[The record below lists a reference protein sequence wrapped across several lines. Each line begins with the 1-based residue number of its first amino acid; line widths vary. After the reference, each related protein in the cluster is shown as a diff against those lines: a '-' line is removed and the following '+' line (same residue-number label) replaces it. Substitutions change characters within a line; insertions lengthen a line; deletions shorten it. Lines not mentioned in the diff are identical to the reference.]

1 MTMITHKGNSSKLLL
16 LFGVLAST
24 ISPTQAVGILL
35 PRSSDTCP
43 SDYTHCSSS
52 GLPSTFCCP
61 SSSTCISL
69 DDASSAI
76 CCPAGQSCDYIEPIT
91 CDVQLQNATAHPK
104 NSVHTTRLNDSL
116 AKCGSKCCP
125 FGYTCTGDSL
135 CSMDTSTASTA
146 TASSSSTAST
156 SSITATTSSSSS
168 LATAISATDP
178 RVSKSSAA
186 DNTNTTT
193 NATSATATHLS
204 KCPQYPT
211 AAVLAGFFP
220 GALLGVSA
228 TLLSLLLY
236 RHHRRKNL
244 PPSAKIAQFTHRSSK
259 GTLIGISSPMLSEET
274 AYRTDFLLRRTQS
287 RASKATTTSG
297 SRSRSRSRSRSMIQ
311 KTGGRV
317 RSLFNPHNPVYQR
330 EGTTVRGVAGGE
342 MALVP
347 EKGGGGSGG
356 RIPVP
361 VPPLPLNING
371 NLVVKQPQQQEGKGG
386 VVTYS
391 SAPVIPA
398 LPRTESIRVYTPPGV
413 FATTGVLKPDAYPTN
428 PRAMEAFSEDP
439 EGGSGGGLSR
449 GNSRLG
455 SQRR

>member
-1 MTMITHKGNSSKLLL
+1 MITHKGNSSRLLL
-16 LFGVLAST
+16 LFGLLAST

-43 SDYTHCSSS
+43 SDYTQCSSS

-69 DDASSAI
+69 DDGSSAI

-91 CDVQLQNATAHPK
+91 CDVQLQNATSHPK
-104 NSVHTTRLNDSL
+104 NSVHTTRLDDSL

-146 TASSSSTAST
+146 AASSATSSTT
-156 SSITATTSSSSS
+156 SSTTSSSSSSS

-178 RVSKSSAA
+178 RVSTSSAA
-186 DNTNTTT
+186 DNTNTNTT
-193 NATSATATHLS
+193 SSATATQL

-220 GALLGVSA
+220 GALLGVTA

-259 GTLIGISSPMLSEET
+259 GTLIGISSPMPSEET

-287 RASKATTTSG
+287 RASKATTTG

-330 EGTTVRGVAGGE
+330 EGTTARGVGGGAGVE
-342 MALVP
+342 TALVP
-347 EKGGGGSGG
+347 ERGGGS
-356 RIPVP
+356 RVPVP

-371 NLVVKQPQQQEGKGG
+371 NLVVKQTQQDGKGG
-386 VVTYS
+386 VATYS
-391 SAPVIPA
+391 SPPVIPA

-439 EGGSGGGLSR
+439 EGSGGGGGGLSR
-449 GNSRLG
+449 GSSRLG

>member
-1 MTMITHKGNSSKLLL
+1 MITHKGNSSKLLL
-16 LFGVLAST
+16 LFGLLAST

-104 NSVHTTRLNDSL
+104 NSVHTTRLDDSL

-146 TASSSSTAST
+146 TASSSSAAST
-156 SSITATTSSSSS
+156 SSTTTSSTSSS

-178 RVSKSSAA
+178 RVSQSSAL

-193 NATSATATHLS
+193 NATATQLS

-259 GTLIGISSPMLSEET
+259 GTLIGISSPMPSEET

-297 SRSRSRSRSRSMIQ
+297 SRARSRSRSRSMIQ

-317 RSLFNPHNPVYQR
+317 RSLFNPHNPV
-330 EGTTVRGVAGGE
+330 
-342 MALVP
+342 
-347 EKGGGGSGG
+347 
-356 RIPVP
+356 
-361 VPPLPLNING
+361 
-371 NLVVKQPQQQEGKGG
+371 
-386 VVTYS
+386 

-398 LPRTESIRVYTPPGV
+398 LRRTESIRVYTPPGV

-439 EGGSGGGLSR
+439 EGGPGGGGLSR